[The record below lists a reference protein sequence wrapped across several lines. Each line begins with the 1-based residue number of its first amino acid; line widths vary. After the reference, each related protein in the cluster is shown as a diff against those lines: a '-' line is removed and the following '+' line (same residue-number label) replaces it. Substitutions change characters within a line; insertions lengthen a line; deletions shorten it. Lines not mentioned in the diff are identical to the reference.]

1 MELLLWDSGFRFAP
15 AGLVALVGLW
25 LTFVGGWRQV
35 RYLKL
40 PTGTRGK
47 NHGWVRAMRQ
57 MIQGMSLLAI
67 GLGWAWQLPVM
78 MVAGAVFGF
87 EETIETSIATSH
99 NEMADT
105 SIRAARSRARFAA
118 FDRRRSPAIHQSS
131 ACVSTTTSAA
141 SVTVRPTTSRRW
153 RAGPIRPS

>member
-1 MELLLWDSGFRFAP
+1 MCDTIHTSLLFSAARQPGGPAVPPVQVVPGLPGGLVPPWRRSKTHNQTMELLLWDSGFRFAP

-87 EETIETSIATSH
+87 EETIETSIATWALKQ
-99 NEMADT
+99 EADG
-105 SIRAARSRARFAA
+105 
-118 FDRRRSPAIHQSS
+118 
-131 ACVSTTTSAA
+131 
-141 SVTVRPTTSRRW
+141 
-153 RAGPIRPS
+153 RAGFA